1 MTIANN
7 EDTISHRSRQ
17 VQQRFI
23 DIIKYLT
30 AIEDQPSSAKEE
42 CNPSPPDVEGVLGK
56 FDMWAGNLGALRA
69 PGTKLSL
76 DQRLAVDLEIRGQI
90 CVDLDELLETLDEL
104 TCILQ
109 TGDVNKPEND
119 FSESFHHEAEG
130 SASDEEM
137 IDDDICKASGPQ
149 EQTGRRQC
157 PRSGSCTHFTPVK

>member
-90 CVDLDELLETLDEL
+90 CVDLDELLETLDECECCGAAWFL
-104 TCILQ
+104 C
-109 TGDVNKPEND
+109 
-119 FSESFHHEAEG
+119 
-130 SASDEEM
+130 
-137 IDDDICKASGPQ
+137 SGANLIY
-149 EQTGRRQC
+149 C
-157 PRSGSCTHFTPVK
+157 